1 VTGDSEESYIY
12 CETLEKIGY
21 ILVKEYNLEAN
32 RDNSENKKEGTTY
45 YISSTK
51 YSPGI
56 SANPGE
62 PSTEVYFDIGSNTN
76 LADKV

>member
-12 CETLEKIGY
+12 YETLEKIGY
-21 ILVKEYNLEAN
+21 ILIEQYNLEAD
-32 RDNSENKKEGTTY
+32 RDDPKDKEEDTVY

-51 YSPGI
+51 YSPSI
-56 SANPGE
+56 SANSKK
-62 PSTEVYFDIGSNTN
+62 PSIEAYFDIGSNTN